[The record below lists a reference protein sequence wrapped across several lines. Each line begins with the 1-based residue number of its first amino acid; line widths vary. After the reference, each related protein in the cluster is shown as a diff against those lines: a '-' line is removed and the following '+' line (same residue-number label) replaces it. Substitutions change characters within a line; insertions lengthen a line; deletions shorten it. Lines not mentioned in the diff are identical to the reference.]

1 MSCSHPLLAVYQGVR
16 EDGKKSV
23 KILTRIDDVNSVEEA
38 KLKYE
43 KFGHRLMLLPCGK
56 CPGCLKARRKQWA
69 VRCQMESTYHI
80 DNCFVTLTYDD
91 EHCPKSLVKKDL
103 QSFIKSLRNDG
114 LKFRY
119 FGCGE
124 YGSKTHRPH
133 YHLIIFGYMPSDLKP
148 SHKSDAGFWCYTSK
162 CLSNHWSK
170 GLVVINEFTP
180 ETAAYVAGY
189 VDKKLLHVDDSFI
202 LMSTRPGIG
211 RQYVEEHLGHIY
223 KYDKIVINYGSHM
236 LGVPRYFDKVA
247 EQKGLYIEDIKESRV
262 LASDIS
268 TSKAMRD
275 AGITDFNSYFARVLE
290 NELESFKRR
299 KRGL

>member
-1 MSCSHPLLAVYQGVR
+1 MSCSHPLLAVYKGVR
-16 EDGKKSV
+16 EDGKKCV
-23 KILTRIDDVNSVEEA
+23 QVLTRIDDVNSVEEA

-69 VRCQMESTYHI
+69 VRCQMESLYHSVS
-80 DNCFVTLTYDD
+80 CFVTLTYDD
-91 EHCPKSLVKKDL
+91 ANCPSKLVKKHF
-103 QSFIKSLRNDG
+103 QEFIKALRNDG
-114 LKFRY
+114 YKLRY

-133 YHLIIFGYMPSDLKP
+133 YHIILFGYMPTDLKA
-148 SHKSDAGFWCYTSK
+148 SHKSDAGFWCYTSHY
-162 CLSNHWSK
+162 LDSIWNK
-170 GLVVINEFTP
+170 GLVVVNEFTP

-189 VDKKLLHVDDSFI
+189 VDKKLISQDDSFI

-211 RQYVEEHLGHIY
+211 RQYIEEHLGHIY
-223 KYDKIVINYGSHM
+223 SYDKIVINYGSHQ

-247 EQKGLYIEDIKESRV
+247 EQKGLYLEDIRDSRV
-262 LASDIS
+262 LAADIGRNR
-268 TSKAMRD
+268 AMRD
-275 AGITDFNSYFARVLE
+275 AGVTDYNSYFAKVFD
-290 NELESFKRR
+290 NEIDSFRRR